1 MFIHQAV
8 MEALTC
14 GTTELT
20 SQNLRIRMNKL
31 ARVMS
36 DAKQTGYAEE
46 FKVLVYLTLSNVTS
60 YILYSLLLN
69 GKTKVESICLFSVWS
84 SSATVKAQE
93 KNLSKR

>member
-14 GTTELT
+14 GTTEVT

-46 FKVLVYLTLSNVTS
+46 FKVLVCLALSNVTS
-60 YILYSLLLN
+60 FILYSLLLN
-69 GKTKVESICLFSVWS
+69 GQTKVKSICYSSVWS
-84 SSATVKAQE
+84 SSATAKAQE